1 MIDDQLLID
10 RIRRPLS
17 DGLAI
22 VSDSV
27 PITSF
32 GDPRSA
38 RVASVGINPSVNEF
52 CSGKQGK
59 PLLESHK
66 KRFVDRETL
75 GLGKRDV
82 LTEQQA
88 LQVAES
94 RDRYFDVN
102 PYWSWFSPM
111 QTYVMSPLGVS
122 YKDRTAVHLDLVQWA
137 TDPVWSLIKDASV
150 QNRLV
155 DDDLPFL
162 RTLIAQGGYDLIV
175 LNGRT
180 VVETFRRFGMFEVEY
195 EEKRVLGGTTRSTL
209 LTGTVGGRHALGW
222 TLNVPG
228 QNLKAQKQG
237 LASWLE
243 GQKTGLS

>member
-1 MIDDQLLID
+1 MIDDRLLID
-10 RIRRPLS
+10 RIRRRQP

-22 VSDSV
+22 VPGSIPV
-27 PITSF
+27 TSF

-66 KRFVDRETL
+66 KRFVDRATL
-75 GLGKRDV
+75 AIGEHDH
-82 LTEQQA
+82 LTEEQA
-88 LQVAES
+88 LRVADS
-94 RDRYFDVN
+94 CDRYFDVN

-111 QTYVMSPLGVS
+111 QTYVMDPLGVS

-137 TDPVWSLIKDASV
+137 TDPVWSLITDASV

-162 RTLIAQGGYDLIV
+162 SALITQGGYDLIV

-180 VVETFRRFGMFEVEY
+180 VVETFRRFGMFEIEH
-195 EEKRVLGGTTRSTL
+195 EELRVLGGTTKTTL
-209 LTGTVGGRHALGW
+209 LTGTVGGKRALGW

-237 LASWLE
+237 LARWLE
-243 GQKTGLS
+243 GQQSG

>member
-10 RIRRPLS
+10 RIRRRQP

-22 VSDSV
+22 VPGSIPV
-27 PITSF
+27 TSF

-52 CSGKQGK
+52 CSSKHGK
-59 PLLESHK
+59 PLLVPDK

-75 GLGKRDV
+75 ALGEHDQP
-82 LTEQQA
+82 TEEQA
-88 LQVAES
+88 LRVAES
-94 RDRYFDVN
+94 CDRYFDVN

-111 QTYVMSPLGVS
+111 QTYVMDPLGVS
-122 YKDRTAVHLDLVQWA
+122 YEARTAVHLDLVQWA
-137 TDPVWSLIKDASV
+137 TDPVWSLITDASV
-150 QNRLV
+150 QSRLV

-162 RTLIAQGGYDLIV
+162 RALIAQGGYDLIV

-180 VVETFRRFGMFEVEY
+180 VVETFRRFGMFEIEH
-195 EEKRVLGGTTRSTL
+195 EELRVLGGTTKTTL
-209 LTGTVGGRHALGW
+209 LTGTVGGRRALGW

-237 LASWLE
+237 LARWLE
-243 GQKTGLS
+243 GKQSG